1 MIVVPAAKG
10 KTRISMATALCLQK
24 KQATT
29 DKVVV
34 VYPSDLLLK
43 QDEQVWLQAE
53 QIFTD
58 N

>member
-1 MIVVPAAKG
+1 
-10 KTRISMATALCLQK
+10 MATALCLLK

>member
-10 KTRISMATALCLQK
+10 KTRISMATALCLLK